1 MSGQYIIAHDVGT
14 SGSKAVL
21 TDLNGNIYA
30 SDSEK
35 YNIYYPCTNWVEQE
49 PEDYWNAITKTT
61 KNVLKKAG
69 IKPEEVIGMAYSTQV
84 LTIIPINKN
93 GEVLCRAISWMD
105 GRAEKQAKEVMNKF
119 GGAAIFSKLAGA
131 VLTSKDGLP
140 KLVWLKENEPHIY
153 NEMDCFLDVNG
164 YLTYKATDKKVMEW
178 SCASAFGF
186 DLKKKDW
193 MRMVISHI
201 GLDQNKFPP
210 LVKATDVVGGLT
222 EKAAAECGLMPGT
235 PILGGSGD
243 MQNSAIGSGSV
254 LEGDGYIYLGTS
266 AWVSIST
273 SKTKGGCRGVYNF
286 QSADPSKCL
295 VVGEMES
302 AGACLKWVADE
313 FYRHEQKDPNVKN
326 VFALMDKSVETVPAG
341 SDYLIFT
348 PWIFGERCP
357 ISDTDVRSTFFNL
370 SAVHKREYMLRAI
383 YEGIAYNLKWIMEII
398 KEIYGFDLP
407 VLKVVG
413 GGALDAEWMQIL
425 SDVTQRRIVTLKDP
439 QMAGAIGTAMMVAV
453 GLGKYKDFDSIKSIA
468 HEDKIF
474 NPNPSNAKIYDD
486 LYTYFKEIYPAL
498 KKLYHQINS
507 IRFKNC
513 TSYDTDSTEN
523 IDSEKIN

>member
-1 MSGQYIIAHDVGT
+1 MDAQYIIAHDVGT

-21 TDLNGNIYA
+21 VDLNGNVCA
-30 SDSEK
+30 SASER

-49 PEDYWNAITKTT
+49 PEEYWTAITKTIR
-61 KNVLKKAG
+61 NVLEKSGVDPKQ
-69 IKPEEVIGMAYSTQV
+69 VIGMAYSTQV

-93 GEVLCRAISWMD
+93 GKVLSRAISWMD

-119 GGAAIFSKLAGA
+119 GGAAVFSKLAGA
-131 VLTSKDGLP
+131 VLTSKDGLA
-140 KLVWLKENEPHIY
+140 KLLWLKENRREIY
-153 NEMDCFLDVNG
+153 DEMECFLDVNG

-178 SCASAFGF
+178 SCASAFAF

-193 MRMVISHI
+193 MRMIIKRI
-201 GLDQNKFPP
+201 GLNQNKFPQ
-210 LVKATDVVGGLT
+210 LVKATDIVGGLT
-222 EKAAAECGLMPGT
+222 EKAAKECGLLPGT

-254 LEGDGYIYLGTS
+254 GEADGYVYLGTS
-266 AWVSIST
+266 AWISIST
-273 SKTKGGCRGVYNF
+273 SKTNTGTHGVYNF
-286 QSADPSKCL
+286 QSADPAKCL

-313 FYRHEQKDPNVKN
+313 FYRHEQQDPNVKN
-326 VFALMDKSVETVPAG
+326 VYALMDQSVEEVPPG

-357 ISDTDVRSTFFNL
+357 ISDTDVRATFFNL

-398 KEIYGFDLP
+398 KSHYGFELA

-413 GGALDAEWMQIL
+413 GGSLDDQWMQIL
-425 SDVTQRRIVTLKDP
+425 ADITQRRVETMKNP
-439 QMAGAIGTAMMVAV
+439 QMIGAIGTAMIAAV
-453 GLGKYKDFDSIKSIA
+453 GLGKYKDFDSVKEIVPR
-468 HEDKIF
+468 DKVF
-474 NPNPSNAKIYDD
+474 NPNPANAKIYDD
-486 LYTYFKEIYPAL
+486 IYNSFKKIYPSL
-498 KKLYHQINS
+498 KYVYHELNS
-507 IRFKNC
+507 VRFKNC
-513 TSYDTDSTEN
+513 TSYEEAADST
-523 IDSEKIN
+523 KCINL